1 MPLRLNMD
9 ESSVKMWPGAR
20 AGCVVPPAGAGRQ
33 APRPEQ
39 AVPLSARRCAVTFV
53 AFLCD
58 DDEVQ
63 PLLPQFVVA
72 NKRLIP
78 EIVARHW
85 PAGGHEPVRL
95 LRRQSAWLNGPVLQ
109 AIIREVA
116 ASLRP
121 RVAGRRVILSMDA
134 CPVHLCTGVL
144 RTVARCGMHF
154 LPLAAQMTKY
164 LQPADVGAFLPLK
177 QRYQTLYER
186 EQLLESRG
194 VLPPGRA
201 LRLLAQAAQETIVTS
216 SWRETFRRC
225 GLSPEPPCSARFLA
239 ALGPEPLPAIEAVLP
254 SLADL
259 ELILP
264 RRRMVPVADLFP
276 LLLRPERLDPV
287 RPPRQQERRL
297 PDPPRVPITRR
308 ASAALQ
314 CGSQDTDTAPCPSA
328 PGPRGPSS
336 AAPRPGPLRVPIGRR
351 LLPWRP
357 PPMMEPPPPW
367 Q

>member
-1 MPLRLNMD
+1 
-9 ESSVKMWPGAR
+9 MWPGAR
-20 AGCVVPPAGAGRQ
+20 AGCVVPCGGAAGRQ
-33 APRPEQ
+33 AALPEQ
-39 AVPLSARRCAVTFV
+39 RVPLSARRCAVTFV

-63 PLLPQFVVA
+63 PTLPQFVVA

-78 EIVARHW
+78 ATVARDW

-95 LRRQSAWLNGPVLQ
+95 LRRGSAWLNGPVLQ
-109 AIIREVA
+109 AIIRDVA
-116 ASLRP
+116 VSLRP
-121 RVAGRRVILSMDA
+121 KVAGRRVILSMDA
-134 CPVHLCTGVL
+134 CPVHLCSGVL
-144 RTVARCGMHF
+144 RTMAKCGMHF

-186 EQLLESRG
+186 QQLLESRG
-194 VLPPGRA
+194 VLSPVTA
-201 LRLLAQAAQETIVTS
+201 LRLLAQAAQETIVAS

-225 GLSPEPPCSARFLA
+225 GLSLEPPCSARFLA
-239 ALGPEPLPAIEAVLP
+239 ALGPVPLPAIEAALP

-276 LLLRPERLDPV
+276 LFLRPQRPDPV
-287 RPPRQQERRL
+287 GQPPQQERR
-297 PDPPRVPITRR
+297 PQSPPRAPITRR
-308 ASAALQ
+308 ASAAILAA
-314 CGSQDTDTAPCPSA
+314 SLDTDTEPCSL
-328 PGPRGPSS
+328 GPRGSGPSS
-336 AAPRPGPLRVPIGRR
+336 DAHRPRFPRVPTGRPLLSWRPLMSSLPHPAPRWP
-351 LLPWRP
+351 
-357 PPMMEPPPPW
+357 